1 MRSAQPTP
9 TPAPT
14 PSPQPAPALSCVM
27 QKDCTISLWCDQNGY
42 EQYCAAHQK
51 TCPEPWCTRSAQPT
65 PVPTPPPTPAP
76 TLAPTPAPTPVPTPP
91 PTPAPTPAP
100 TPVPVPT
107 PAPTATVTTTYL
119 AHGHSLE
126 SADTSSEAS
135 SVL

>member
-51 TCPEPWCTRSAQPT
+51 NMPRAMVHKVSTANTCADASTNTCTNACANT
-65 PVPTPPPTPAP
+65 C
-76 TLAPTPAPTPVPTPP
+76 
-91 PTPAPTPAP
+91 
-100 TPVPVPT
+100 
-107 PAPTATVTTTYL
+107 
-119 AHGHSLE
+119 
-126 SADTSSEAS
+126 ADTCTNACTNSCPDAYTNACPNPKWRW
-135 SVL
+135 LHG